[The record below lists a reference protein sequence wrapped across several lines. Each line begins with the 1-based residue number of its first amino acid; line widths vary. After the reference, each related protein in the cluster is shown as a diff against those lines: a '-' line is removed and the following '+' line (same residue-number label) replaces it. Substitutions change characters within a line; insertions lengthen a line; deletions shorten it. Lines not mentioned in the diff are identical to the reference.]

1 MMKHRRRSLVLGS
14 TLAAVAVAV
23 VAVLVYDAV
32 AGGVN
37 RPLVMGI
44 AVVMALIVGPLIGLF
59 LSAPMEDGEIDDA
72 AQARAPSRR

>member
-1 MMKHRRRSLVLGS
+1 MKHRRRRLVLGS
-14 TLAAVAVAV
+14 TITAVV
-23 VAVLVYDAV
+23 VAVIAVFIYDAV

-37 RPLVMGI
+37 RALILPIVI
-44 AVVMALIVGPLIGLF
+44 VMALIIGPLIGLF